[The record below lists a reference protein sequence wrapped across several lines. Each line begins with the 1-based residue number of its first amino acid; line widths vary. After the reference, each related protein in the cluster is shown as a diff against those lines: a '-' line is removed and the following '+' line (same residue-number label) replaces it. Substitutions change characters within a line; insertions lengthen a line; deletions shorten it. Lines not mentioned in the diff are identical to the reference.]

1 MSYRKVQKWTYP
13 STFYFDGLLW
23 VTVRTTLPLY
33 TCSLSLASGARCELA
48 GFGKGLSR
56 TRYVCRYAS
65 KMFSFRCSKKWLLA
79 ASTQKVELPHSR
91 GGRFWGIRRGGCRWC
106 GEMREK
112 VRRLPRCTLLRLGN
126 YDLNYVRYAYY
137 IFSSVS
143 NEKLVVVFNG
153 RTYYHIFC
161 CNLHAS
167 ICSLEPRRLSCHKLM
182 RRDRATTQSFQG

>member
-1 MSYRKVQKWTYP
+1 MVSYRKVQKWTYP
-13 STFYFDGLLW
+13 SIFYFDGLLW

-65 KMFSFRCSKKWLLA
+65 KMFSFRCSKKWLLQA
-79 ASTQKVELPHSR
+79 HKKSSCRIP
-91 GGRFWGIRRGGCRWC
+91 GGVDYGAYLVRRGGCRWC

-153 RTYYHIFC
+153 RTY
-161 CNLHAS
+161 
-167 ICSLEPRRLSCHKLM
+167 
-182 RRDRATTQSFQG
+182 